1 MSCLEIKVVF
11 KMRQNCSLK
20 SRLKSTLIFEVK
32 YMCCLEI
39 KVVFKMCENPL
50 FITITTQ
57 TNDLG
62 VK

>member
-11 KMRQNCSLK
+11 KMRQNCS
-20 SRLKSTLIFEVK
+20 LKSTLIFEVK